1 MPRPPLFPTRGR
13 SATRLRDR
21 TVRRIQT
28 RHPESELQ
36 QGIVAWFWRGVTPGE
51 AYLYSVPNGAH
62 LTATQ
67 AEVLLKEGLRSGVSD
82 LVLLLP
88 GGRSVHVEVKTENDE
103 VLKTTRTYPKPH
115 QRVFMAD
122 VEALG
127 HRYVVVRSLLQFA
140 ELLEDLGVP
149 FLAWPAGPM
158 AGQSGRTPAVRSKR
172 QAKGG

>member
-13 SATRLRDR
+13 SATHLRDR
-21 TVRRIQT
+21 TVRRIQI

-36 QGIVAWFWRGVTPGE
+36 QSIVAWFWRSVSPGE

-88 GGRSVHVEVKTENDE
+88 CGRSVHVEVKTENDAI
-103 VLKTTRTYPKPH
+103 LGTTRTYPKPQ

-122 VEALG
+122 AEALG
-127 HRYVVVRSLLQFA
+127 HRYVVVRSLLQFV
-140 ELLEDLGVP
+140 ELLDDLGVP

-158 AGQSGRTPAVRSKR
+158 AGQSGRNPTPGKR
-172 QAKGG
+172 GRAKGG